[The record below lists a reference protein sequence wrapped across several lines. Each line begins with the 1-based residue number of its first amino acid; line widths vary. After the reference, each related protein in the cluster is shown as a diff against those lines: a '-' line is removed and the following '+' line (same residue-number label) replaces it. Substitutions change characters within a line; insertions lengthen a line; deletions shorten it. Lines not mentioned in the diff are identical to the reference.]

1 MLIRC
6 TVMPLLRLF
15 SEILIVTWGLKCED
29 SQVTSK
35 AGRLIRKSL
44 NFILLELRLLDAVTF
59 TVTCHP
65 LMFFSE

>member
-15 SEILIVTWGLKCED
+15 SEILIVTWGLKCKD